1 MPRSC
6 SVMLQLLCHMQMVL
20 AGHKPETVMEICSRA
35 LSFWTYQVQCSFKN
49 QSYKVSSIQ
58 RVYLCA
64 LPQSHQERAY
74 QEFCASKAM
83 EKAQEQETYYQ
94 QSMAVPHH

>member
-1 MPRSC
+1 
-6 SVMLQLLCHMQMVL
+6 MLQSSLLLDIPGAMLV
-20 AGHKPETVMEICSRA
+20 
-35 LSFWTYQVQCSFKN
+35 KN

-58 RVYLCA
+58 CVYLCA

-94 QSMAVPHH
+94 QSMAVHTTEISSKFKFFILI